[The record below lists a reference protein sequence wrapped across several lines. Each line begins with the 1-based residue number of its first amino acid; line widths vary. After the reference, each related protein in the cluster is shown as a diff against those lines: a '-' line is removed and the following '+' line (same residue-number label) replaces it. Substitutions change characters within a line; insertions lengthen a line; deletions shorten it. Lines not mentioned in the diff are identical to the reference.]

1 MIFEPR
7 DKTKRMTVTFPKFTF
22 DGNSL
27 QCVKTFEYLGHIIT
41 DTLSDDDDIYREIRN
56 IFIRT
61 NILTR
66 RFAKCSVDV
75 KIILFRAYYICL
87 CDAGLW
93 SRYKAGSFN
102 KLLSCYNKCLEMV
115 FGFKRRDSVTDSV

>member
-27 QCVKTFEYLGHIIT
+27 PYVKTFKHLGHIIT
-41 DTLSDDDDIYREIRN
+41 DTFSDDDDIHREIRN
-56 IFIRT
+56 MFIRT

-66 RFAKCSVDV
+66 RFAKCSVDL
-75 KIILFRAYYICL
+75 KIILFRAYCILYRKHCIQSIL
-87 CDAGLW
+87 CCI
-93 SRYKAGSFN
+93 SRRSKTAKIKCYK
-102 KLLSCYNKCLEMV
+102 L
-115 FGFKRRDSVTDSV
+115 